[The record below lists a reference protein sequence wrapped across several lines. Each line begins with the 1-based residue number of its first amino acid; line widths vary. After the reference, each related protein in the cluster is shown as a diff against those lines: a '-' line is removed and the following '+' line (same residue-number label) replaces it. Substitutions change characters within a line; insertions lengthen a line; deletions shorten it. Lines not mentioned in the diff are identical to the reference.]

1 MCRHKLRLGTE
12 RMSVE
17 AGLSDVA
24 LQEFTAFDS
33 YVLLYYRLLT
43 YITFNVMDD
52 AAMLSLVFA

>member
-1 MCRHKLRLGTE
+1 
-12 RMSVE
+12 MSVE

-24 LQEFTAFDS
+24 LQEFAAFDG

-43 YITFNVMDD
+43 YIAFNVMDD